1 MDSILQHLPL
11 TVEVGKL
18 FSFLCVCEHR
28 VVSNSK
34 SSVKATLRFA
44 GLEYRTKFS
53 HGTFE
58 MTFANAFGTEFIL
71 VNAARLQ
78 SSEFS
83 LQTSGFMQHSSSSN
97 LHAGWSD
104 DFSFAHD
111 VRFATKPD
119 HILTLVF

>member
-1 MDSILQHLPL
+1 MDSILHHFPL
-11 TVEVGKL
+11 TVEVGKP

-44 GLEYRTKFS
+44 SLEYRTKFG
-53 HGTFE
+53 HWTFE

-83 LQTSGFMQHSSSSN
+83 LQTSALCRTPLAVICVLDGLM
-97 LHAGWSD
+97 
-104 DFSFAHD
+104 
-111 VRFATKPD
+111 
-119 HILTLVF
+119 TLVLRTMYVLLQSPIIS